1 MISGHLEKA
10 MRARMAAGEPV
21 NPQDS
26 EWLREVLKDC
36 PLPQSEVD
44 AYLDLMAFQATV
56 APVMMRVTQ
65 KLLARSFPEGIPT
78 LEGPEVRKALEED
91 GTLTAAQID
100 RLLNDI
106 TGPFAKSEPPRNGG
120 RVVAYDDVSG
130 EELWQLE
137 VYRDD
142 SVGGSGAQDIFIT
155 EMRVKGEDLVV
166 SDEAGREHRIDLRAR
181 RSAGQ

>member
-1 MISGHLEKA
+1 
-10 MRARMAAGEPV
+10 MRLSMAGGKLV
-21 NPQDS
+21 DPQDT

-44 AYLDLMAFQATV
+44 AYLDLMAFQAAV

-91 GTLTAAQID
+91 GTLTSAQID

-106 TGPFAKSEPPRNGG
+106 TGPFAKSEPSQNGG

-130 EELWQLE
+130 EELWQIQ
-137 VYRDD
+137 VYRDHAA
-142 SVGGSGAQDIFIT
+142 GESGAQDIFIT
-155 EMRVKGEDLVV
+155 EMRVYGDDLVV
-166 SDEAGREHRIDLRAR
+166 SDQAGREHKVDLRALR
-181 RSAGQ
+181 PAGE